1 MTQLDTTETTS
12 ISAAGPTV
20 RDCIGSFRRSLRA
33 KNRSAMTIKSY
44 IEAADLLADFLGQQ
58 GMPLAIEAVRRE
70 HVETFIEDQLA
81 RWKPA
86 TAANRYRSLQQ
97 FFRFLVDEDEIQVS
111 PMAKMSPPAIP
122 DDPAPV
128 LNDDQL
134 KAVLATCEKERDFAS
149 RRDAAIIRLFISTG
163 IRLAELSRLY
173 HRPPTAEEESEYGAV
188 GYIDLDEEEIRVIGK
203 GRRERHL
210 HLPVKAAQ
218 ALERYLRMRAQHPDR
233 REPWLWLGRRGKLTD
248 SGIEQLLARRGR
260 EAGLQGKLHP
270 HLLRHAAAHRWLRDG
285 GAEGDLKRNMGWRS
299 EQMLR
304 RYAASTADERA
315 RAAARRMGPGDD
327 L

>member
-1 MTQLDTTETTS
+1 
-12 ISAAGPTV
+12 
-20 RDCIGSFRRSLRA
+20 
-33 KNRSAMTIKSY
+33 MTIKSY
-44 IEAADLLADFLGQQ
+44 IEAAEQLADFLDQR
-58 GMPLAIEAVRRE
+58 GMPSAIEAVRRE
-70 HVETFIEDQLA
+70 HVETFIEGQLE
-81 RWKPA
+81 RWRPT

-111 PMAKMSPPAIP
+111 PMIKMSPPAIP

-128 LNDDQL
+128 LDDDQL
-134 KAVLATCEKERDFAS
+134 KAVLATCEGRDFAS

-163 IRLAELSRLY
+163 VRLAELSRLFY
-173 HRPPTAEEESEYGAV
+173 RPPTSDEIAEYGAV
-188 GYIDLDEEEIRVIGK
+188 GYVDLDEEEVTVIGK

-210 HLPVKAAQ
+210 HLPVKSCQ
-218 ALERYLRMRAQHPDR
+218 ALERYLRLRSQHPDR